1 MSEIIRLIM
10 MKMKMKNRSVR
21 YNINRSK
28 PKFSKST
35 FGAQF
40 MKKLSNTEARL
51 KKGVAYIKK
60 SV

>member
-1 MSEIIRLIM
+1 M

-21 YNINRSK
+21 HNINRSK

-40 MKKLSNTEARL
+40 MKKFSNTEARL